1 MKILLIVLGAIVII
15 AVVKYFSTK
24 DRQSTFTR
32 SSDFKDQNEEFIS
45 NNSDNKELKTDNKI
59 EIKTRTRFFIDEN
72 LYHELLKNPNLDFHL
87 NVVPKKGNH
96 PKGHYHVPNNII
108 ISFIQSKRGARN
120 WELHSNFH
128 QDSIPKELRNYFN
141 KK

>member
-1 MKILLIVLGAIVII
+1 MKIILIAFTAILII
-15 AVVKYFSTK
+15 TIVKYFSTK
-24 DRQSTFTR
+24 VRQSTFTR

>member
-1 MKILLIVLGAIVII
+1 MKILLIAFAAIII
-15 AVVKYFSTK
+15 ITIVKYFSTK
-24 DRQSTFTR
+24 DRESTFSV

-45 NNSDNKELKTDNKI
+45 DNSYTEELVKDNKF
-59 EIKTRTRFFIDEN
+59 EIKTRTRFFIDEK
-72 LYHELLKNPNLDFHL
+72 LYQELLKNPNLDFHL
-87 NVVPKKGNH
+87 NVVPKSGNH

-128 QDSIPKELRNYFN
+128 QDSIPKDLRNYFN
-141 KK
+141 KN